1 MNRNE
6 FAKWCSE
13 KVHLLDGATGSNL
26 QKAGMPSNVC
36 PEKWIS
42 THPDILLRL
51 QRSYIEA
58 GSEILLAPTFGAN
71 RLKLKSYGLEVE
83 TEALNRAL
91 VALSKEAAA
100 GRALVAGDITM
111 TGESVAPLGT
121 LKMEELVEVYAEQA
135 GFLAEAGA
143 DLIVVETMISLQ
155 EVRAALLGIR
165 SACDLPVLVSMTF
178 EKNGKTLYG
187 TDAVTAL
194 LCVQQM
200 GADAF
205 GTNCGNGPVQIKSIV
220 EELDTYAKIPLIAK
234 PNAGLPQVNEDGT
247 ISYDLDSRQFAAE
260 MAHILDGG
268 ANLIGGCCGTTPEY
282 IEAIST
288 LKDRTVK
295 AHTGGTLYYTSER
308 DHIAAEEAK
317 VSDVV
322 LISGRANGVDDV
334 TDEVYD
340 VVMDAVDA
348 QNGEMD
354 VILLGLDG
362 LETDEA
368 ESIVQELTQMPDVFL
383 GFSCSD
389 PVILETALI
398 NYPGIAVYKNV
409 SADPALDE
417 IAKKYGAI
425 KLA

>member
-6 FAKWCSE
+6 FANWCSE

-71 RLKLKSYGLEVE
+71 RLKLQSYGLEAE
-83 TEALNRAL
+83 TEALNRSL

-111 TGESVAPLGT
+111 TGVSVAPLGT

-135 GFLAEAGA
+135 
-143 DLIVVETMISLQ
+143 DVIVVETMISLQ
-155 EVRAALLGIR
+155 EVRAAILGIR

-194 LCVQQM
+194 LCAQQM

-205 GTNCGNGPVQIKSIV
+205 GTNCGNGPVQIQSIV
-220 EELDTYAKIPLIAK
+220 EELDAYAKVPLIAK
-234 PNAGLPQVNEDGT
+234 PNAGLPQVNGDGT
-247 ISYDLDSRQFAAE
+247 VSYDLDSRQFAEE
-260 MAHILDGG
+260 MAHIADSG
-268 ANLIGGCCGTTPEY
+268 ANLMGGCCGTSPEY
-282 IEAIST
+282 IRAIST
-288 LKDRTVK
+288 LKGRTAK
-295 AHTGGTLYYTSER
+295 AHAGG
-308 DHIAAEEAK
+308 
-317 VSDVV
+317 
-322 LISGRANGVDDV
+322 
-334 TDEVYD
+334 
-340 VVMDAVDA
+340 
-348 QNGEMD
+348 
-354 VILLGLDG
+354 
-362 LETDEA
+362 
-368 ESIVQELTQMPDVFL
+368 
-383 GFSCSD
+383 
-389 PVILETALI
+389 AL
-398 NYPGIAVYKNV
+398 
-409 SADPALDE
+409 
-417 IAKKYGAI
+417 
-425 KLA
+425 

>member
-6 FAKWCSE
+6 FAQWCGE
-13 KVHLLDGATGSNL
+13 KVRLLDGATGSNL

-42 THPDILLRL
+42 AHPDILLHL
-51 QRSYIEA
+51 QHSYIEA

-71 RLKLKSYGLEVE
+71 RLKLKSYGLEAE
-83 TEALNRAL
+83 TAALNRSL

-100 GRALVAGDITM
+100 GKALVAGDITM
-111 TGESVAPLGT
+111 TGVSVAPLGT

-135 GFLAEAGA
+135 RFLAEAGV

-155 EVRAALLGIR
+155 EVRAAILGIR
-165 SACDLPVLVSMTF
+165 SVCDLPVLVSMTF
-178 EKNGKTLYG
+178 EQNGKTLYG

-220 EELDTYAKIPLIAK
+220 EELDAYAKIPLIAK
-234 PNAGLPQVNEDGT
+234 PNAGLPKVNADGT
-247 ISYDLDSRQFAAE
+247 VSYDLDSRQFAAE

-268 ANLIGGCCGTTPEY
+268 ANLMGGCCGTTPEY

-288 LKDRTVK
+288 LKDRITK
-295 AHTGGTLYYTSER
+295 AHTERALYYTSER
-308 DHIAAEEAK
+308 DHIAAAEAD
-317 VSDVV
+317 VSSVIPIAEYADE
-322 LISGRANGVDDV
+322 IDDLA
-334 TDEVYD
+334 DEIYD
-340 VVMDAVDA
+340 VVMDA
-348 QNGEMD
+348 QEEEGD

-362 LETDEA
+362 LTQETVTSA
-368 ESIVQELTQMPDVFL
+368 VQALAQMPGNFL
-383 GFSCSD
+383 GFSCQEAAL
-389 PVILETALI
+389 LETALMQ
-398 NYPGIAVYKNV
+398 YPGIAAYQNV
-409 SADPALDE
+409 SADPTLDA
-417 IAKKYGAI
+417 IAEKYGAI